1 MLRRVLL
8 IALVLLLFPMMPAL
22 TPGAHAAASLPSY
35 QLQYLGPGAPA
46 AINNSGT
53 VAGTLLSGNNYTPL
67 VSTGGGAWK
76 PLPVPPAPSAPSPTT
91 STTAA

>member
-35 QLQYLGPGAPA
+35 QLQYLGPGR
-46 AINNSGT
+46 
-53 VAGTLLSGNNYTPL
+53 AGGDQQQWYR
-67 VSTGGGAWK
+67 GRYIAER
-76 PLPVPPAPSAPSPTT
+76 
-91 STTAA
+91 